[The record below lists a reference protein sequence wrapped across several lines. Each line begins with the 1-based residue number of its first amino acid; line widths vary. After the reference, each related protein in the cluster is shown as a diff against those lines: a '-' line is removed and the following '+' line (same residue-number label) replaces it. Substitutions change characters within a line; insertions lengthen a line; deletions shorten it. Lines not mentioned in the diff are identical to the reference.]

1 MPHLPPLGAFAQRAF
16 RAWEFFDRARA
27 ARPKAPDPGAK
38 RSHSSGYGE
47 HLQRRAGGF
56 GRDEPAWAKYSQ
68 ALSLVAVLGPL
79 VACTASPPG
88 PPPAALPPAEV
99 QAAAAPR
106 APAAGDAAAAQ
117 QPAAAPDPQLSKIL
131 GSSPLMQTERSYR
144 IERPRHLPE
153 ADADTARQHVK
164 GRQLDPNPVRSA
176 AADPVSTF
184 SVDVDTGSY
193 SSVRGLIDKGMD
205 VPGNVVRV
213 EEMVNYFD
221 YAYPRPEQ
229 GGSRHPF
236 AISTALAP
244 SPWNPGNH
252 LLRIG
257 LQAADVA
264 KDDLP
269 PANLVFLIDVSGSMN
284 IPQSLPLVQDA
295 MVALAQR
302 LRPQDRVSI
311 VTYASGTQVWLPA
324 TPGSERET
332 VVAAIRRLHAGGST
346 AGASGIRLAYEQARR
361 GFIPGGINRIL
372 LATDGDFNVG
382 VSDVDQLK
390 EMVARQRAG
399 GIGLSTLGV
408 GHASYNDALMEQ
420 VADAGD
426 GKYSF
431 LDSLEEA
438 HKVLVNE
445 FTSTLHTVAQD
456 VKIQVEF
463 NPAVVKE
470 YRLIGYENRQLARE
484 DFRNDRVDAGDIG
497 AGHRVTALY
506 EITLQGRPGLLEPL
520 RYGSAAPAT
529 PAAARAGEL
538 AHLRLRYKRPG
549 GDPTQAASLLV
560 ERAIEAGAAASSA
573 GADAD
578 FRFAAAVAAF
588 GQLLGQ
594 ATHMGSFGFADVAEL
609 ARSSLGD
616 DAFGQRREFVALAE
630 RMAQRSTGS
639 ATGRATGQAGR

>member
-1 MPHLPPLGAFAQRAF
+1 MPHLPPLGTFVQRAF
-16 RAWEFFDRARA
+16 
-27 ARPKAPDPGAK
+27 
-38 RSHSSGYGE
+38 
-47 HLQRRAGGF
+47 
-56 GRDEPAWAKYSQ
+56 
-68 ALSLVAVLGPL
+68 SLAAVLGPL
-79 VACTASPPG
+79 VACTAGPPGSPAVLSPP
-88 PPPAALPPAEV
+88 EV
-99 QAAAAPR
+99 QARAAPPVR
-106 APAAGDAAAAQ
+106 ATADAAAL
-117 QPAAAPDPQLSKIL
+117 QPHSATAAPASPPAPAPEPQLRFL
-131 GSSPLMQTERSYR
+131 RLPAPQMQMEKSRR
-144 IERPRHLPE
+144 IAE
-153 ADADTARQHVK
+153 ANVDAARQHVK
-164 GRQLDPNPVRSA
+164 GQRLDPNPVRSA
-176 AADPVSTF
+176 ATDPVSTF

-229 GGSRHPF
+229 SGSRHPF

-269 PANLVFLIDVSGSMN
+269 PANLVFLIDVSGSMG

-311 VTYASGTQVWLPA
+311 VTYAAGTQVWLPA
-324 TPGSERET
+324 TPGSEHDT
-332 VVAAIRRLHAGGST
+332 VVGAIRQLRAGGST

-382 VSDVDQLK
+382 VSDVAQLK

-470 YRLIGYENRQLARE
+470 YRLIGYENRQLAQE

-520 RYGSAAPAT
+520 RYGSAASAT
-529 PAAARAGEL
+529 PAAARSGEL

-549 GDPTQAASLLV
+549 DDPTQAASLLV
-560 ERAIEAGAAASSA
+560 EQAIQAGAAASSA
-573 GADAD
+573 GTDAD

-588 GQLLGQ
+588 GQLLGE
-594 ATHMGSFGFADVAEL
+594 ARHMGGFGFADVARL

-616 DAFGQRREFVALAE
+616 DPFGQRREFAALAE
-630 RMAQRSTGS
+630 RMVQRSADS
-639 ATGRATGQAGR
+639 ATGRTTGQAGR